1 MYFDIAMSLGPL
13 LEQMDGLISVERLR
27 TLISSFLL
35 FVKMRLRRRNVEA
48 PEDSN
53 EAHLGD
59 AAGTR

>member
-1 MYFDIAMSLGPL
+1 MYFDIAMSLVPL

-27 TLISSFLL
+27 TLMSSFLL

-48 PEDSN
+48 QKDSN